1 MSPVEKKTR
10 KRMVTEQLTRPHKM
24 HNMGPDGGNVDMSD
38 ERMGVPFPW
47 ADVRFLFLSVFSFF
61 DLVCSQSYS
70 CVTCSGLRQ
79 HCFLA
84 VDVEGPV
91 RWNNVENGYDSVK
104 TGQTG
109 EVAETTRGS
118 R

>member
-1 MSPVEKKTR
+1 
-10 KRMVTEQLTRPHKM
+10 
-24 HNMGPDGGNVDMSD
+24 MGPDRGNVDMSD
-38 ERMGVPFPW
+38 EQMGVPFPW

-91 RWNNVENGYDSVK
+91 WWNNVENGYDSVK